1 MSRLDVFRARAFRL
15 ALAFSL
21 AVSAA
26 TAAAFG
32 LIYFEVSR
40 ADAQRVANVL
50 ADEAARSEAYGL
62 DQLRRALDL
71 RLKGDFRRLD
81 YITLFDA
88 NGRKLFGDVPA
99 MPVIPVDGRAHV
111 VYRQLLPDSAGFAP
125 ALFVARRRP
134 DGNVVLFGRGLRE
147 TYELQGIVLR
157 ALALALA
164 PTVLLIL
171 VIGAVFSRRA
181 SQRLERIHRSIAG
194 IMEGDLHSRLPVAEV
209 RDDIDKVAGAVNVML
224 DEIERLLAQ
233 LRHAG
238 DHIAHDLRTPLMIA
252 RAKMERALEEE
263 AGVQPLRAAIRAAL
277 AQIDRASVTI
287 AAILRVSA
295 VENQIR
301 QKRFKDLDLAA
312 ACAELVEFYQALA
325 ESKDVEMTLDAA
337 GPVPLHGDEELMRE
351 AIANLIDNA
360 VKFTP
365 AGGRVRI
372 EASVAGGL
380 PRVAVSDTGPGV
392 PAQDRERIF
401 RRFFCGENSG
411 GHGLGL
417 SIAQTIADL
426 HGFELVVEDNHPG
439 ARFVLRAGGKA
450 SPPLARAAE

>member
-1 MSRLDVFRARAFRL
+1 MPRLDVFRARAFRL

-21 AVSAA
+21 AVSVA

-32 LIYFEVSR
+32 LIYFAVSR

-50 ADEAARSEAYGL
+50 ADEAARSEAYRL
-62 DQLRRALDL
+62 EELQRALNL
-71 RLKGDFRRLD
+71 RLRGDFRRLD
-81 YITLFDA
+81 YITVFDA
-88 NGRKLFGDVPA
+88 NGQKLFGDVRA
-99 MPVIPVDGRAHV
+99 MPAIPIDGRAYV
-111 VYRQLLPDSAGFAP
+111 VHQQLLPDSAGVAP

-134 DGNVVLFGRGLRE
+134 DGNVVVFGRSLRE
-147 TYELQGIVLR
+147 TYELEGIVLR
-157 ALALALA
+157 ALAIALA

-194 IMEGDLHSRLPVAEV
+194 IMQGDLHSRLPVADV

-233 LRHAG
+233 LKHAG

-252 RAKMERALEEE
+252 RAKMERVLEEG
-263 AGVQPLRAAIRAAL
+263 AGVESLRVTMRVAL

-295 VENQIR
+295 VENQVR
-301 QKRFKDLDLAA
+301 QKRFKDFDVAA
-312 ACAELVEFYQALA
+312 VCAELVEFYQALA
-325 ESKDVEMTLDAA
+325 ESKGVEMTLEAA
-337 GPVPLHGDEELMRE
+337 EPAPLHGDEDLMRE

-365 AGGRVRI
+365 EGGKVII
-372 EASVAGGL
+372 EAAVADGL
-380 PRVAVSDTGPGV
+380 PQVTVSDTGRGV
-392 PAQDRERIF
+392 PTQDRERIF
-401 RRFFCGENSG
+401 RRFFRSENSG

-417 SIAQTIADL
+417 SIAQTVATL
-426 HGFELVVEDNHPG
+426 HGLELIVEDNHPG
-439 ARFVLRAGGKA
+439 ARFVLRVRGRA
-450 SPPLARAAE
+450 SPPLAHAAE